1 MVGATRKL
9 GDIELDI
16 LLERIA
22 LAHTPRL
29 VLDLRTLQDADDLKT
44 SELHAVG
51 PGLQRALRASAIET
65 VVAYQLANAEIAQVL
80 AGQFELASVA
90 ARDGAPA
97 QPLLGL
103 GLLEDRALVLGPL
116 PRYLA
121 DVFALVADR
130 GTATAVDLH
139 QDQDLPLA
147 TASDYLGE
155 LHRLRVALR
164 ERETLPGGGSRF
176 VYTLGI

>member
-1 MVGATRKL
+1 
-9 GDIELDI
+9 
-16 LLERIA
+16 
-22 LAHTPRL
+22 
-29 VLDLRTLQDADDLKT
+29 
-44 SELHAVG
+44 
-51 PGLQRALRASAIET
+51 
-65 VVAYQLANAEIAQVL
+65 VVAYQLANADIAQAL
-80 AGQFELASVA
+80 AGQFELSSVA
-90 ARDGAPA
+90 ARNGAPA

-103 GLLEDRALVLGPL
+103 GLLGDRAIVLGPL
-116 PRYLA
+116 PRYLEE
-121 DVFALVADR
+121 VFALVADH

-139 QDQDLPLA
+139 EERNVPLA